1 MKKYILYS
9 FLTIFAF
16 STASFGDDKD
26 GEGRSPYVP
35 KIRHE
40 EEIPL
45 DFLHWAGRLGGRS
58 RRVHV
63 NPKKEDA
70 SPLYTRGTTLYI
82 QKRN

>member
-9 FLTIFAF
+9 FLTIFTF
-16 STASFGDDKD
+16 STASFGKD
-26 GEGRSPYVP
+26 EDEKDRSPNVP

-45 DFLHWAGRLGGRS
+45 DVLLWAGRLGGRS

-82 QKRN
+82 QKTN